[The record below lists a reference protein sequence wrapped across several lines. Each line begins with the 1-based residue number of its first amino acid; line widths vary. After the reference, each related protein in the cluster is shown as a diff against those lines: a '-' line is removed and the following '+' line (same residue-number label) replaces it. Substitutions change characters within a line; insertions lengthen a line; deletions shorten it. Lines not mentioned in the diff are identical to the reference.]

1 MQKIKFDITC
11 PEALFVKHVPVP
23 PELKK

>member
-1 MQKIKFDITC
+1 MKFSITC
-11 PEALFVKHVPVP
+11 PEALFVKPVPVP

>member
-1 MQKIKFDITC
+1 MKFNITC
-11 PEALFVKHVPVP
+11 PEALFVKPVPVP